1 LLHARGGEESFRAA
15 AGLLD
20 SADPDQRS
28 LGADILGQLGAAR
41 DVPVQQRPFAGPGA
55 EALIARI
62 DEEKDPRVL
71 RSMGSAFG
79 HVRGSSERIV
89 ARGA

>member
-1 LLHARGGEESFRAA
+1 
-15 AGLLD
+15 
-20 SADPDQRS
+20 
-28 LGADILGQLGAAR
+28 
-41 DVPVQQRPFAGPGA
+41 VPVQQRPFAGPGA